1 MEFDQMQWI
10 ILIKLIIAHLLSDF
24 VLQSDTWVNHRKEN
38 GKRSKFLYIHSAFAG
53 ILAYVLIAKWNW
65 WYVPVFI
72 FVSHLLIDLWKVSK
86 KQNTTRVF
94 IIDQSLHLI
103 TLVLFWLYLVNG
115 WKIVSLGLVHL
126 FNDQNVLLIT
136 LAYILILW
144 PSGILIREVTASW
157 RKEIETGKGESDSLN
172 NAGKWIGFLERILVL
187 TFVLL
192 SQFEAI
198 GFLIAAKSILRLNPN
213 DQNKTRKY
221 TEYVLFGT
229 LISFTITIIIGLLLG
244 YFLK

>member
-1 MEFDQMQWI
+1 MGFDQTQWI
-10 ILIKLIIAHLLSDF
+10 ILIKLIIAHFLSDF
-24 VLQSDTWVNHRKEN
+24 VLQSDSWVNHRKEK
-38 GKRSKFLYIHSAFAG
+38 GKVSRYLYMHSAIAG
-53 ILAYVLIAKWNW
+53 LLSYVLIAKWNW
-65 WYVPVFI
+65 WYVPVVV
-72 FVSHLLIDLWKVSK
+72 FVSHAVIDIWKDSKSKNKATMLLL
-86 KQNTTRVF
+86 
-94 IIDQSLHLI
+94 DQGLHLI
-103 TLVLFWLYLVNG
+103 TLVLFWLFLVNG
-115 WKIVSLGLVHL
+115 WKAFSSGFIQL
-126 FNDQNVLLIT
+126 FNNQNILLT
-136 LAYILILW
+136 FLAYLIILW
-144 PSGILIREVTASW
+144 PSGILIREITANW
-157 RKEIETGKGESDSLN
+157 RKQIEPDQGENDSLN

-229 LISFTITIIIGLLLG
+229 LISFTITIIIGLLMG